1 MSRNMKKYGATKKR
15 NKIIQ
20 VRNGF
25 LEFDPEAYL
34 SGIDDFLKVYKEECD
49 KRIHESELI
58 NWAPVNCLESQKKIM
73 AAFDR
78 LFGEQACEKVFGK
91 DAIPSFDNFNEFL
104 EKLSA
109 LTKKWWG

>member
-1 MSRNMKKYGATKKR
+1 MQKNRTMKKK

-20 VRNGF
+20 VKNGF

-34 SGIDDFLKVYKEECD
+34 SGIDDFLRVYKEECD
-49 KRIHESELI
+49 KRIRESELI

-91 DAIPSFDNFNEFL
+91 GAIPSIDNFNEFL
-104 EKLSA
+104 EKLEV
-109 LTKKWWG
+109 LCKKWWR